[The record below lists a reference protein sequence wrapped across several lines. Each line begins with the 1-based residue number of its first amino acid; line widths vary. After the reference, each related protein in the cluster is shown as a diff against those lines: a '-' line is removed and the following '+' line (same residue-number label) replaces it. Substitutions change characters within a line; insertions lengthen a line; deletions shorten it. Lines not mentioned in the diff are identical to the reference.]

1 MKHFTRDLI
10 ERYGSPDDAVARA
23 ADAEWEGVLE
33 RYEHGLQAI
42 EAELPEHIR
51 AFTKLLLHGAQ
62 VLSVARQCDKLILVL
77 RKDIPPRDVVILTYT
92 LTAEPVID
100 REALS
105 PDRRTSAMEYLY
117 DEFELI
123 REGSRQTYAQS
134 ILFSNGWELSL
145 RFSDVQVSLGEPVYP
160 PPGVTF
166 IPAPASAAGQPA

>member
-33 RYEHGLQAI
+33 RYEQGLQAI

-51 AFTKLLLHGAQ
+51 GFTQLRLHGAL
-62 VLSVARQCDKLILVL
+62 VLSVARQGEKLILVL
-77 RKDIPPRDVVILTYT
+77 RKDVPPRDVVILTYT
-92 LTAEPVID
+92 LAAEPVID
-100 REALS
+100 RDALS
-105 PDRRTSAMEYLY
+105 PDRRTSTMEFLY

-123 REGSRQTYAQS
+123 GEQGRPCYAQS
-134 ILFSNGWELSL
+134 ILFGNGWEMSL

-166 IPAPASAAGQPA
+166 VPAPTAAAG